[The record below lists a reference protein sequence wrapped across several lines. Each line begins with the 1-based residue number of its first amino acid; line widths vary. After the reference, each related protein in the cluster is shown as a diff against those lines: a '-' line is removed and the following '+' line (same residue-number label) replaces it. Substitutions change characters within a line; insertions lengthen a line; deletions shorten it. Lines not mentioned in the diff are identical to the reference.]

1 MVKDALRPG
10 TMPSYASDSGK
21 RKRKGEPKASM
32 AQRLAADSLW
42 TLAECMDFTVEEIH
56 AKLNRATTT
65 EQQQVRDWAD
75 GGAPANADQGRCV
88 FISPPFCNFRSYL
101 TCEGTSF
108 FCTLVVG
115 SRASPVAVNGASG
128 KGVTKAA
135 APLPVG
141 QQGKYRG
148 MQGEF

>member
-1 MVKDALRPG
+1 MTAAARELWNLASRTVKDALRPG
-10 TMPSYASDSGK
+10 TMPHKRKRETKEAMALSYQAASEAEKAAEKAVVTPSGK
-21 RKRKGEPKASM
+21 RRRDELKASM

-101 TCEGTSF
+101 TC
-108 FCTLVVG
+108 
-115 SRASPVAVNGASG
+115 
-128 KGVTKAA
+128 
-135 APLPVG
+135 
-141 QQGKYRG
+141 
-148 MQGEF
+148 